1 MKSDLQI
8 AQEATLKPIDE
19 IAKDAQIPLSYVEPY
34 GKYKGKIDL
43 SFLQEKQSG
52 EGRLILVTAMN
63 PTPYGE
69 GKTTMAVALADGLR
83 RLKKRTVLVLRE
95 PSLGPVLG
103 LKGGAAGGGH
113 AQVLPMEDINLH
125 FTGDLHAITSANNLL
140 AAMIDNHIFQGNA
153 LGIDPR
159 RVTWHRCMDMNDRQ
173 LRFLLSG
180 LGGAKQGMPREDH
193 FDITAASEVMAILCL
208 ATDYED
214 LKRRLDRIVIGYNY
228 EGDEVHASDLQAG
241 GAMTALLKEAMKPNL
256 VQTLEHTPTLMHGGP
271 FANIAHGCNSVIAT
285 KMGLQLGD
293 YVVTEA
299 GFGAELGAEK
309 FFDIKCR
316 TADLKPRAAVLVATL
331 RALKHHGGVTKG
343 EELLE
348 NENAVRKG
356 LENLW
361 RHAKNLRD
369 IYGLSTV
376 ICLNGFAGE
385 SPREIALVEKEVKD
399 RGYIFSYCT
408 GWADGGKGALDLAE
422 KVVAA
427 CEKTSDFHFAYE
439 SDASLAEKIEAIA
452 QKVYGA
458 KEVRYAPGVA
468 GRLRKLER
476 AGYGKLPVCIAKTQY
491 SFSDQPKKLG
501 APTDF
506 SFTVRDVELNAGA
519 GFVVALAGSIIRM
532 PGLPK
537 KPAAEGIT
545 LEDGKIQGLY

>member
-8 AQEATLKPIDE
+8 AQEATLKPIEE
-19 IAKDAQIPLSYVEPY
+19 IALDARIPLSYVEPY

-43 SFLQEKQSG
+43 SFLEEKLSG
-52 EGRLILVTAMN
+52 EGKLILVTAMN

-83 RLKKRTVLVLRE
+83 RLDKRTVLVLRE

-103 LKGGAAGGGH
+103 LKGGAAGGGN

-180 LGGAKQGMPREDH
+180 LGGAKQGTPREDH

-214 LKRRLDRIVIGYNY
+214 LKTRLDRIVVGYTY
-228 EGDEVHASDLQAG
+228 EGDEVRACDLHAG

-256 VQTLEHTPTLMHGGP
+256 VQTLAHTPTLMHGGP
-271 FANIAHGCNSVIAT
+271 FANIAHGCNSVVAT

-316 TADLKPRAAVLVATL
+316 TAGLEPQAAVLVATL
-331 RALKHHGGVTKG
+331 RALKHHGGVAKG
-343 EELLE
+343 EELQE
-348 NENAVRKG
+348 NEGALRKG

-369 IYGLSTV
+369 VYGLPTV

-385 SPREIALVEKEVKD
+385 SPREIALVKKEVTD
-399 RGYIFSYCT
+399 RGYVFSYCT

-427 CEKTSDFHFAYE
+427 CEKASDFRFAYE
-439 SDASLAEKIEAIA
+439 SDASLMEKIEAIA

-458 KEVRYAPGVA
+458 KEVRYAPGVT
-468 GRLRKLER
+468 GRLRKLEKV
-476 AGYGKLPVCIAKTQY
+476 GYGKLPVCIAKTQY
-491 SFSDQPKKLG
+491 SFSDQPKMLG

-506 SFTVRDVELNAGA
+506 SFTIRDVELNAGA

-545 LEDGKIQGLY
+545 LENGKIQGLY